1 LFENKELSEL
11 VRATIEGVEKGL
23 KEGYTLTGD
32 IEFEVAVVNME
43 NVEGGIKLYVVK
55 LGGKHGEEN
64 VTKIKFKV
72 GKGKGGRVVV
82 GTFERA

>member
-23 KEGYTLTGD
+23 KEEYTLKGD
-32 IEFEVAVVNME
+32 IEFEVAVVNLE
-43 NVEGGIKLYVVK
+43 SVGGGVKLYVVK
-55 LGGKHGEEN
+55 LAGEHGKEN

-72 GKGKGGRVVV
+72 GKRMKVSFGK
-82 GTFERA
+82 F